1 MHSLKHDRYYN
12 FGEVKRNEALECLSK
27 AIAKKGVFKHLGDE
41 ADTGR
46 VSSRYW
52 EFYWDSEHGLSYDKT
67 SFQFFF

>member
-1 MHSLKHDRYYN
+1 MYSFKHDRYYEL
-12 FGEVKRNEALECLSK
+12 GKVKRNEALECLSK

-52 EFYWDSEHGLSYDKT
+52 VLLRLEIRSVRLMIKHHFNT
-67 SFQFFF
+67 F